1 MRVVQLVEQAIEQRQ
16 FAGPSPLDRDLPI
29 GARRSRAQRE
39 RASGAVVA
47 HHAVDQGPV
56 DHCGADGERVLDA
69 FAGPMQA
76 VRRVTQ
82 YGIARP
88 CREICFTVVEQESRY
103 KAKNVIDTV
112 VYRFGDLSSAWVQ
125 AGLRALGF
133 GIGGSL
139 AAGVVASGLWA
150 LSAWRLGRGYERR
163 RPEG

>member
-1 MRVVQLVEQAIEQRQ
+1 MGRTCRSCDPPWRDALRVWRPA
-16 FAGPSPLDRDLPI
+16 PL
-29 GARRSRAQRE
+29 ARS
-39 RASGAVVA
+39 
-47 HHAVDQGPV
+47 
-56 DHCGADGERVLDA
+56 GERDA
-69 FAGPMQA
+69 
-76 VRRVTQ
+76 
-82 YGIARP
+82 IARP

-139 AAGVVASGLWA
+139 ATGVVASGLWA

-163 RPEG
+163 RSNDARPEAL